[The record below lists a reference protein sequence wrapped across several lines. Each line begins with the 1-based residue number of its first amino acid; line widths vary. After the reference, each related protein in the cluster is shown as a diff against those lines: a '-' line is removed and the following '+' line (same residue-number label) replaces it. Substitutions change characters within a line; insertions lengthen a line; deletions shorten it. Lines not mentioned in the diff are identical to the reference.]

1 MERYIEKDEIKR
13 QLSGIMPPVVTPF
26 DETGE
31 IEPKKFRKEIEKML
45 SFGASGI
52 SVGGSTGEGQTLSDL
67 ELKQLAEIAVE
78 TVNDK
83 APVIGG
89 IITES
94 TVQAVKK
101 GKILKELGVKA
112 LMVTPI
118 HYLFSTG
125 DTGIYQFYSELKKQT
140 EMPIIVYNVVP
151 WNVASPAVLYR
162 MAKEGIIIGVK
173 QSGGDMHALGELLSR
188 AKDLMPIFT
197 AIDDMM
203 LPSFILGSVGAI
215 CAINT
220 LLPRTSIRLFE
231 AVRKRNINEA
241 LTLHEK
247 IIPIFKASLN
257 EDMPAKIKFLMN
269 NSGWDVG
276 IARHPLSDPL
286 GDKKKMLSDVANDVK
301 HLEES

>member
-1 MERYIEKDEIKR
+1 MEKNEIR
-13 QLSGIMPPVVTPF
+13 EHMSGIMPPVVTPF

-31 IEPKKFRKEIEKML
+31 VESKKFRKEIEKML
-45 SFGASGI
+45 SLGVSGI
-52 SVGGSTGEGQTLSDL
+52 SVGGSTGEGQTLSDM
-67 ELKQLAEIAVE
+67 ELKQLIETAVE

-83 APVIGG
+83 VPIIGG

-94 TVQAVKK
+94 TVQAIKK
-101 GKILKELGVKA
+101 GQILKKLGVSA

-125 DTGIYQFYSELKKQT
+125 DTGIYNFYSELKKQT
-140 EMPIIVYNVVP
+140 GMPIIVYNVVP
-151 WNVASPAVLYR
+151 WNVASPAILYR

-173 QSGGDMHALGELLSR
+173 QSGGDIHALGELLAQ

-203 LPSFILGSVGAI
+203 FPSFILGSVGAI

-231 AVRKRNINEA
+231 AVKKGNINEA
-241 LTLHEK
+241 LSLHEK
-247 IIPIFKASLN
+247 IIPIFKTTLN

-276 IARHPLSDPL
+276 LARHPLMEPS
-286 GDKKKMLSDVANDVK
+286 GEKKEILSNVAIDVK
-301 HLEES
+301 NLEES